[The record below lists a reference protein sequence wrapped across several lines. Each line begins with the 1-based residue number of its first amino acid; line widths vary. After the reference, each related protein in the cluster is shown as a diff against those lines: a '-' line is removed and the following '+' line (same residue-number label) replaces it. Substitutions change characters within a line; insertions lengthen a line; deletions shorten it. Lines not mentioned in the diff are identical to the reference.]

1 MSSQLSQRRTP
12 SPTEHVEALKL
23 ALIEVAQETFFSY
36 AEACAPERFAEA
48 LDTVPADPATG
59 AARWLSARV
68 EFAGAFAGRV
78 TVALPY
84 GLAADMA
91 SALAGIT
98 PDEGL
103 SETDVVDAT
112 GEFANMVCGTWL
124 TRACAR
130 RRFDLQPPAVGRAAP
145 QARTAGPDDEL
156 ILVNDQPLRLTVEFM
171 AA

>member
-1 MSSQLSQRRTP
+1 MSSPLSQRRTP
-12 SPTEHVEALKL
+12 SPTEHVDALKQ
-23 ALIEVAQETFFSY
+23 ALVEVAQETFFSY
-36 AEACAPERFAEA
+36 AEACGADRFSEA

-68 EFAGAFAGRV
+68 DFAGAFAGRV

-103 SETDVVDAT
+103 TESDVLDST

-124 TRACAR
+124 TRACVR
-130 RRFDLQPPAVGRAAP
+130 RRFDLQPPAVGPAGA
-145 QARTAGPDDEL
+145 QAREAGPSDEL